1 VPGWRRL
8 AALVD
13 TDSTVLNGFRSVQD
27 SARRSNVETTAR
39 ESEEVLEYPLK
50 LGEEFA
56 MSILRLPLAL
66 CLNFAVAAGVAGPT
80 HSQISEQPI
89 KVGVITDMNGPLAS
103 ATGRGSVEA
112 ARMAAEEFGFSISGR
127 PVEILSADHQ
137 NKPDIGAAIVRRWF
151 DVGNVNAVADIANS
165 AVGFAIV
172 EIARPRNKIVLV
184 GAGSSD
190 FTGKACA
197 PTSIHWTW
205 DTYGAS
211 TGSVKAVFGP
221 GADKWFF
228 ISSDFAFGH
237 ALERDGIAAVEKLGG
252 TVVGHVRAPFGT
264 SDFSSFLLQAQQSNA
279 SVIALGTAGADTVN
293 ILKQA
298 AEFRLA
304 KPGVRVMPL
313 ALMIDEVKA
322 IGLEL
327 GQGNFALMA
336 FHHDRSPEA
345 KAWSQRFFERVK
357 SMPTAIQAGT
367 YSAVRHYL
375 QAIKDAGTEEPLTVV
390 AKMRA
395 TPVNDM
401 FATSGYLREDG
412 RMVHDMYLTQIK
424 TPAESTDPW
433 DVVKILRTVP
443 GDDAFRP
450 LAQSECPLVKPRG

>member
-1 VPGWRRL
+1 MPSSRL
-8 AALVD
+8 CFTLGLILSVTAGLVGPARAQVSD
-13 TDSTVLNGFRSVQD
+13 GAIKIGVVTDL
-27 SARRSNVETTAR
+27 
-39 ESEEVLEYPLK
+39 
-50 LGEEFA
+50 
-56 MSILRLPLAL
+56 
-66 CLNFAVAAGVAGPT
+66 
-80 HSQISEQPI
+80 
-89 KVGVITDMNGPLAS
+89 NGPLAS

-112 ARMAAEEFGFSISGR
+112 ARMAAEEFGNAVNGR
-127 PVEILSADHQ
+127 PIEILSADHQ

-151 DVGNVNAVADIANS
+151 DVEHVNVAADIANS

-172 EIARPRNKIVLV
+172 ELARPSNKIVLV

-205 DTYGAS
+205 DTYSSA

-228 ISSDFAFGH
+228 ISPDLAFGH
-237 ALERDGIAAVEKLGG
+237 AFERDGIATVEKLGG
-252 TVVGHVRAPFGT
+252 TVVGHIRAPFGT
-264 SDFSSFLLQAQQSNA
+264 ADFSSFLLQAQQSNA
-279 SVIALGTAGADTVN
+279 SVIAFGTAGGDTVN

-313 ALMIDEVKA
+313 QLMIDEVKA

-336 FHHDRSPEA
+336 FHHERSPEA
-345 KAWSQRFFERVK
+345 KAWSLRFFDRVK
-357 SMPTAIQAGT
+357 AMPSAIQAGT

-375 QAIKDAGTEEPLTVV
+375 QAVQASGTDEPLAVV

-401 FATSGYLREDG
+401 FATGGYLREDG

-424 TPAESTDPW
+424 TPAESTGPW
-433 DVVKILRTVP
+433 DLVKIIKTVR
-443 GDDAFRP
+443 GEDVFRP
-450 LAQSECPLVKPRG
+450 LVDSECPLIKR

>member
-1 VPGWRRL
+1 MCIPRF
-8 AALVD
+8 
-13 TDSTVLNGFRSVQD
+13 SF
-27 SARRSNVETTAR
+27 
-39 ESEEVLEYPLK
+39 
-50 LGEEFA
+50 
-56 MSILRLPLAL
+56 AL
-66 CLNFAVAAGVAGPT
+66 CLILAIAAGAAET
-80 HSQISEQPI
+80 AHSQTSEGAI
-89 KVGVITDMNGPLAS
+89 RVGVITDMNGPLAS
-103 ATGRGSVEA
+103 ATGRGSLEA
-112 ARMAAEEFGFSISGR
+112 ARMAAEEFGYSINGR
-127 PVEILSADHQ
+127 PIEILSADHQ
-137 NKPDIGAAIVRRWF
+137 NKPDIGASIVRRWF
-151 DVGNVNAVADIANS
+151 DIDHVNVAADIANS

-279 SVIALGTAGADTVN
+279 SVIAFGTAGADTVN

-298 AEFRLA
+298 AEFHLA

-313 ALMIDEVKA
+313 QLMIDEVKA

-345 KAWSQRFFERVK
+345 KAWSQRFFQRVR

-375 QAIKDAGTEEPLTVV
+375 QAIKDAGTDEPLTVV

-401 FATSGYLREDG
+401 FATGGYLREDG

-433 DVVKILRTVP
+433 DLVKILKTVP

>member
-1 VPGWRRL
+1 MY
-8 AALVD
+8 
-13 TDSTVLNGFRSVQD
+13 T
-27 SARRSNVETTAR
+27 
-39 ESEEVLEYPLK
+39 
-50 LGEEFA
+50 
-56 MSILRLPLAL
+56 LRLPFAL
-66 CLNFAVAAGVAGPT
+66 CLVFCIATGIAGSAHPQTPEGV
-80 HSQISEQPI
+80 I

-112 ARMAAEEFGFSISGR
+112 ARMAAEEFGFSINGR
-127 PVEILSADHQ
+127 RIEILSADHQ
-137 NKPDIGAAIVRRWF
+137 NKPDIGATIVRRWF
-151 DVGNVNAVADIANS
+151 DVEQVNVVADIANS

-172 EIARPRNKIVLV
+172 EIARPRNKIVLI

-228 ISSDFAFGH
+228 ITSDFAFGH
-237 ALERDGIAAVEKLGG
+237 ALERDGTAAVVKLGG
-252 TVVGHVRAPFGT
+252 TVVGRVRAPFGT

-279 SVIALGTAGADTVN
+279 SVIAFGTAGADTVN
-293 ILKQA
+293 LIKQA

-304 KPGVRVMPL
+304 KPGVRVIPL
-313 ALMIDEVKA
+313 QLMIDEVKA

-336 FHHDRSPEA
+336 FHHERSPEA
-345 KAWSQRFFERVK
+345 KAWSQRFFDRVNA
-357 SMPTAIQAGT
+357 MPTAIQAGT

-375 QAIKDAGTEEPLTVV
+375 QAIKDAGTDEPLAVV

-401 FATSGYLREDG
+401 FATGGYLREDG
-412 RMVHDMYLTQIK
+412 RMVHDMYLTEIK
-424 TPAESTDPW
+424 TPAESTGPW
-433 DVVKILRTVP
+433 DLVKILKTVR
-443 GDDAFRP
+443 GDEAFRA
-450 LAQSECPLVKPRG
+450 LADSECPLIKRQE